1 MDQLVEG
8 MLTVGAGF
16 SPENL
21 TGVVEDRRSIAANGL
36 TIGLH
41 GELLEV
47 GGETVQVLR
56 IREHCVGISAQEV
69 RVPDVEQSHDQREV
83 FLGRCRGEVLIDR
96 AHSAEEFFEVLR
108 ADGDCQRGTDCGIYR
123 VASAH
128 PAPESEGIRRVD
140 TKFSDLIQCR

>member
-1 MDQLVEG
+1 MNQLVEG
-8 MLTVGAGF
+8 MLTIGAGF

-21 TGVVEDRRSIAANGL
+21 ASVVEDRRAIAANRL

-56 IREHCVGISAQEV
+56 IREHCVGISAQEI
-69 RVPDVEQSHDQREV
+69 RVPDVEKAHDQREI
-83 FLGRCRGEVLIDR
+83 FLRRCRGEVLIDR
-96 AHSAEEFFEVLR
+96 AHSTEEFFEVLG
-108 ADGDCQRGTDCGIYR
+108 ADRDCQRGTDCGIHR

-128 PAPESEGIRRVD
+128 PAPESEGVRRVD
-140 TKFSDLIQCR
+140 TEFSDLIQCR

>member
-1 MDQLVEG
+1 
-8 MLTVGAGF
+8 MLTIGAGF

-21 TGVVEDRRSIAANGL
+21 TSVVEDRRAIAANRL
-36 TIGLH
+36 TVGLH

-69 RVPDVEQSHDQREV
+69 RVPDVEKAHDQREI
-83 FLGRCRGEVLIDR
+83 FLRRCRGEVLIDC
-96 AHSAEEFFEVLR
+96 AHSAEEFLEMVR
-108 ADGDCQRGTDCGIYR
+108 PNGNCQRGTDCGIYR

-140 TKFSDLIQCR
+140 TEFSDLIQCR